1 MKSHFEQFI
10 NVANSPGL
18 RTSRLRRVRFQ
29 TFCWN
34 LRPQLSALIKRS
46 MDICGS
52 LCGLILLSPLFL
64 ITAAAIAVN
73 SKGPVLFWQ
82 DRVGRHGRS
91 FRFPKFRSM
100 RIHSAAERSALES
113 KNQHQNH
120 LTFKLRNDP
129 RITPVGRW
137 IRKTSID
144 ELPQLWCVLKGDMSL
159 VGPRPPLVSEVDRYC
174 THDRSRLNIRPGLTC
189 LWQISGRS
197 DLAFEQQLLLDQ
209 QYIDNQSLWLDLK
222 ILFLTVPAVIS
233 GKGAY

>member
-1 MKSHFEQFI
+1 MKSHYEQFI
-10 NVANSPGL
+10 DIANSPDL
-18 RTSRLRRVRFQ
+18 RITRQRWYRIR
-29 TFCWN
+29 TYYWH
-34 LRPQLSALIKRS
+34 LRPQLSAITKRCI
-46 MDICGS
+46 DITGA
-52 LCGLILLSPLFL
+52 LTGLILLSPLFL
-64 ITAAAIAVN
+64 LTALAIALS

-82 DRVGRHGRS
+82 DRVGRHGCS

-100 RIHSAAERSALES
+100 RVHSAAERVALES

-174 THDRSRLNIRPGLTC
+174 SRDRSRLNIRPGLTC

-197 DLAFEQQLLLDQ
+197 DLAFEQQLKLDQ
-209 QYIDNQSLWLDLK
+209 LYIDNQSLWLDLK
-222 ILFLTVPAVIS
+222 ILLLTVPAVIS